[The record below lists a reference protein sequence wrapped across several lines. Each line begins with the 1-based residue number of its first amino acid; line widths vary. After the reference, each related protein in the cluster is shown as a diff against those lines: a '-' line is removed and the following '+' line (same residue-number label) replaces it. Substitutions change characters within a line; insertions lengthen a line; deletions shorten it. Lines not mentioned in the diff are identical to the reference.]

1 MGFGGQGTSLK
12 SYFAGRKKMTTI
24 ERKELLEILVLNY
37 LYAKE
42 QNIVFQRE
50 NDNSYAIALGKLQGV
65 CMALNLDFEETE
77 NNVMVFTNSKK
88 KIVTKIEK
96 M

>member
-1 MGFGGQGTSLK
+1 
-12 SYFAGRKKMTTI
+12 MTTI